1 MRITGCTNSLPS
13 NIAKAYGVKPSA
25 AAKPTDNTSPIA
37 SIAPARRPGAF
48 QSDST
53 ANPLVAAKVSQPVSF
68 EGAAAPRLTTNTAPA
83 LPMYTRAA
91 DKMEAA
97 VAVQIGR
104 TLDVTG

>member
-1 MRITGCTNSLPS
+1 MRITGTSSSLPL
-13 NIAKAYGVKPSA
+13 NIAKAYGVKPA
-25 AAKPTDNTSPIA
+25 ATTRPTDGTSPIA
-37 SIAPARRPGAF
+37 SIAPARKPDSF
-48 QSDST
+48 QSSSV
-53 ANPLVAAKVSQPVSF
+53 ANPLVAARVSQKVNFDS
-68 EGAAAPRLTTNTAPA
+68 AAAIRPVQSAAPA

>member
-1 MRITGCTNSLPS
+1 MRITGSTNSLPL

-25 AAKPTDNTSPIA
+25 AATPTDNTSPIA
-37 SIAPARRPGAF
+37 SIAPARKPERFQPGSA
-48 QSDST
+48 
-53 ANPLVAAKVSQPVSF
+53 ANQLVAGKVSQPVNF
-68 EGAAAPRLTTNTAPA
+68 EGPSAPRSPVNAAPV

-104 TLDVTG
+104 SLDMTG

>member
-1 MRITGCTNSLPS
+1 MRITGSTSSLPL
-13 NIAKAYGVKPSA
+13 NIAKAYGVKPA
-25 AAKPTDNTSPIA
+25 AVAKPADNTSPIA
-37 SIAPARRPGAF
+37 SIAPARNPDSF
-48 QSDST
+48 QAGSA
-53 ANPLVAAKVSQPVSF
+53 ANPLVAARVSRPVSF
-68 EGAAAPRLTTNTAPA
+68 DGATAPRPPSNPSPV